1 MYLWLYC
8 ALWEL
13 CLYTSIYEH
22 VQYSIRVH
30 SNTSSLLTLWVLLYL
45 LDRRIRIFPE
55 GRIWILPDGRIRIS
69 PDVRIWILPDGRIRI
84 LPDGRIRICTIKCKV
99 ITVASKY
106 NTRAANTVYRN
117 FFNLEYRY
125 TTYRYSLCGKS
136 IQ

>member
-1 MYLWLYC
+1 MDKNNVPYTIKGIPSFWLYC

-13 CLYTSIYEH
+13 CLYTSIWICT
-22 VQYSIRVH
+22 QYSIRVH

-55 GRIWILPDGRIRIS
+55 GRIWILPDGRIRI
-69 PDVRIWILPDGRIRI
+69 

-99 ITVASKY
+99 ITVTSKY

-125 TTYRYSLCGKS
+125 TTYRYSFCGKS